1 MKKFV
6 KFPIYFLS
14 FFLLVA
20 VSSYVT
26 FRVLSSGMEVEVPD
40 LTGASL
46 TEAENMLSSR
56 GLYLK
61 IISEDYDLVI
71 PKGHVLSQD
80 MPAGSHVKGQTEIK
94 VAMSKGPELHLI
106 PEVVGETL
114 EAAEGFFREKGLEVS
129 RVIHVHSETIGRGRI
144 IAQLPAPDEWTGEPI
159 SVIVSE
165 GPYAVTY
172 YCPSFQGML
181 KDDALML
188 ARQLGLNVELT
199 ESDDVIRIVT
209 EQKPEPGT
217 EIKAG
222 STVYLEFKGDY
233 YR

>member
-1 MKKFV
+1 MKKIV

-20 VSSYVT
+20 LSSYVT
-26 FRVLSSGMEVEVPD
+26 FRALSSSMEVEVPD
-40 LTGASL
+40 LTGISRA
-46 TEAENMLSSR
+46 EAEKMLGSR
-56 GLYLK
+56 GLHLK
-61 IISEDYDLVI
+61 VVSEDYDAAI
-71 PKGHVLSQD
+71 PKGYVLSQD
-80 MPAGSHVKGQTEIK
+80 LPSGSHVKGQTEIK
-94 VAMSKGPELHLI
+94 VAVSKGPELHLI
-106 PEVVGETL
+106 PEVVGATVKE
-114 EAAEGFFREKGLEVS
+114 AEGLFGEKGLEVS
-129 RVIHVHSETIGRGRI
+129 RVIHVHSDTIERGRI
-144 IAQLPAPDEWTGEPI
+144 IAQQPLPDEWTGEPI
-159 SVIVSE
+159 SLIVSE
-165 GPYAVTY
+165 GPYDVTY

-188 ARQLGLNVELT
+188 ARELGLNVKLT
-199 ESDDVIRIVT
+199 ESEDVIRIVT